1 MKFNSIV
8 IIAGIFILVSCGGKS
23 NNDKGAN
30 DKKIDTPVFN
40 DGLKIG
46 YYHNDSINENYK
58 LIDAITKDIESEV
71 KKISTGFEQKVKNF
85 ENWARSYDEKMRNN
99 MLISSEIEKFQQQY
113 QQRQME
119 LEQEQQNLQMRVQ
132 QIQNENLLKAF
143 NRVEDFCK
151 RYAEEN
157 GYDLIL
163 QYAKG
168 GQIMYISASMDITSD
183 IVKGLNAE
191 YDDLNNSLEEEKKK

>member
-1 MKFNSIV
+1 MKINSIV
-8 IIAGIFILVSCGGKS
+8 ILTGLILLTACGGDKT
-23 NNDKGAN
+23 NNDST
-30 DKKIDTPVFN
+30 DDTKIDTPVFS

-58 LIDAITKDIESEV
+58 LIDAITKDIESQV
-71 KKISTGFEQKVKNF
+71 SKLSSGFEQKVKNF
-85 ENWARSYDEKMRNN
+85 ENWARTYDEKMRNN
-99 MLISSEIEKFQQQY
+99 MLISSEIEKYQQQF

-132 QIQNENLLKAF
+132 QIQNDNLLKAF
-143 NRVEDFCK
+143 NRVEDYCK

-168 GQIMYISASMDITSD
+168 GQIMYISSSMDITND

-191 YDDLNNSLEEEKKK
+191 YDELNGAPEEK